1 MLRNSL
7 SSGTADRNFTFGG
20 GEGIPVVGDWNGDG
34 TDGIGVF
41 NSGHW
46 RLRQTPTGGGAQ
58 ITFDFGPEGIPL
70 VWGVS

>member
-1 MLRNSL
+1 
-7 SSGTADRNFTFGG
+7 
-20 GEGIPVVGDWNGDG
+20 VVGDWNGDG

-41 NSGHW
+41 NAGQW

-58 ITFDFGPEGIPL
+58 VNFDFGPSEGTPL